1 MDFDFSQE
9 QQMLRDSAERLLAD
23 RYDFDARK
31 THGAHEHGWSPEIWT
46 AFADLGLLA
55 LPFAEDDGGIGG
67 GPVETMIVMEAMG
80 AKLTLEPYFASIV
93 VGGGFL
99 RRAPDAI
106 RTEFVEAVATGQTI
120 VSLAHQERQARY
132 DLFDVATTARP
143 DGEHFVIDGRK
154 SIVLAGD
161 AADRLVVSA
170 RLSGDRRDERG
181 IALFLIDA
189 RADGVVR
196 RGYATQDGRRAAEI
210 EFEGV
215 RVPQSAMIADGDKGF
230 AILSAVLDEALAAL
244 CAEAVGVLGA
254 IHSQTVEYLKTRKQF
269 GVAIGSFQALQHRAA
284 DMYVEL
290 EQARSM
296 ALFATMMA
304 SERDPAV
311 RSRAISAAKVQINK
325 AARLLGQE
333 AVQLHGGIGM
343 TMETAVGHYFKR
355 LTMIE
360 TMLGDTDHHLARV
373 AAESRPL

>member
-106 RTEFVEAVATGQTI
+106 RTEFVEAVATGRTI

-132 DLFDVATTARP
+132 DLFDVATTVHP
-143 DGEHFVIDGRK
+143 DGEHFMIDGRK

-215 RVPQSAMIADGDKGF
+215 RVPQSAMIADGDRGF

-244 CAEAVGVLGA
+244 CAESVGVLGA